1 MTMLLRV
8 LAIGFFFTI
17 GVELALGLCMSF
29 RVAARDVKR
38 EESKK

>member
-29 RVAARDVKR
+29 RAA
-38 EESKK
+38 SKEANKK